1 MDSTFDVTV
10 VGLGI
15 NGLCTAFHLSK
26 NKDIKILLLEQFD
39 VGHTNGSS
47 HSQIRII
54 RSAYKDPL
62 YAELTLQAKEKY
74 WPELE

>member
-1 MDSTFDVTV
+1 MESYFDITV

-15 NGLCTAFHLSK
+15 NGLCTAYHLSK
-26 NKDIKILLLEQFD
+26 NPDLKILLLEQFD
-39 VGHTNGSS
+39 VGHDNGSS

-62 YAELTLQAKEKY
+62 YVELTLEARKKY
-74 WPELE
+74 WP